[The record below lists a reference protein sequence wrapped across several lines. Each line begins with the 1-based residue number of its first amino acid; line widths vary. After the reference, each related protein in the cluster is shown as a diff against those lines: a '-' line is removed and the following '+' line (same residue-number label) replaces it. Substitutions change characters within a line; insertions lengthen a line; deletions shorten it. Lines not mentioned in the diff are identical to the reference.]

1 MSVLIDIVREF
12 VFTSNKYKRKSL
24 WYLIRKGLAYLY
36 YIPVTWYYKRTWK
49 ATFRFGGV
57 THRYFCHLYNATWRN
72 ERAVEIPIV
81 LDYITEFKMR
91 RGSKM
96 LEVGNVLGHYATAYH
111 KVLDKYE
118 IGECII
124 NEDIADYQPDKKY
137 QLVVAISTLEHVG
150 WDEGSDRPHKLL
162 DAIDNLKRNVLT
174 SDGKLLATMP
184 VGYNP
189 CLDDLLLNGKL
200 PFESIRCMRRPSH
213 KSRKWREVV
222 WNPQMVHE
230 AEQREGYGSTILVIC
245 ETSGTP
251 IARPPAH

>member
-12 VFTSNKYKRKSL
+12 VFTSNRYKRKGL

-36 YIPVTWYYKRTWK
+36 YIPMTWYYKRTWT

-81 LDYITEFKMR
+81 CAYVTEFKGR

-96 LEVGNVLGHYATAYH
+96 LEVGNVLGHYLKGYH
-111 KVLDKYE
+111 PVIDKYE
-118 IGECII
+118 SGECII
-124 NEDIADYQPDKKY
+124 NNDIADYAPVKKY
-137 QLVVAISTLEHVG
+137 DLIVSISTLEHVG
-150 WDEGSDRPHKLL
+150 WDEAAGSPSKLL
-162 DAIDNLKRNVLT
+162 EAIDNLKRNVLT

-184 VGYNP
+184 LGYNP
-189 CLDDLLLNGKL
+189 YLDNLLLHDSL

-230 AEQREGYGSTILVIC
+230 AESREGYGTTILVIC
-245 ETSGTP
+245 ETSGSP
-251 IARPPAH
+251 IARTSTH